1 MYIDFLSFFS
11 FLIYYFFLSVY
22 ILMAFPST
30 TKKSAVIRS
39 KSSCWKNV
47 FLFFFLPF
55 FFFFSVRLLCVY
67 AGASA
72 DVFQMRPNYL
82 ATRVL
87 SPQKKLGDAYRH
99 GRSGGNFR

>member
-47 FLFFFLPF
+47 FLFFFSPF
-55 FFFFSVRLLCVY
+55 LLLFFCASVMCIRWRIRGCVSNATELSSDSSSVSSEETWRRL
-67 AGASA
+67 
-72 DVFQMRPNYL
+72 
-82 ATRVL
+82 
-87 SPQKKLGDAYRH
+87 
-99 GRSGGNFR
+99 